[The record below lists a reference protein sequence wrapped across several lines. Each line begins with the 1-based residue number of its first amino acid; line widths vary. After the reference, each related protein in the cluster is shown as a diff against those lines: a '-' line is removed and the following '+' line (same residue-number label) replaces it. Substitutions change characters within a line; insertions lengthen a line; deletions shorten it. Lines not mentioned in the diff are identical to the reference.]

1 MTEIKEYPERWVRAI
16 CCNLYENPIAP
27 RTWDKFKDTCRVPD
41 LRKQGKKDKSIPKSN
56 SLWLM
61 CLCYL
66 KARKR
71 EEWEAEQ
78 REKLQRHD
86 LTWEEKMEIIEA
98 IGEGRVA
105 GKKYRVNLNDVIA
118 ELHSS
123 ARLPNGQTRKQALED
138 ALGDAVLIGGVLG
151 HDVPLWLEKQTGVK
165 LTIRTLQRKAKE
177 AGLRFSLPNPTPPE
191 TLNYFLDIYW
201 IKAV

>member
-1 MTEIKEYPERWVRAI
+1 MTEIKGYPERWLLAV
-16 CCNLYENPIAP
+16 CCQLYEAPIAK
-27 RTWDKFKDTCRVPD
+27 RTWDKFKDICRVPD
-41 LRKQGKKDKSIPKSN
+41 LRKQTGDRFVPKTN
-56 SLWLM
+56 CLWLM

-66 KARKR
+66 KAQKR
-71 EEWEAEQ
+71 HEWELVQ
-78 REKLQRHD
+78 QQKLQRHD
-86 LTWEEKMEIIEA
+86 LNWAEKRKIMDA
-98 IGEGRVA
+98 LKNGHVA
-105 GKKYRVNLNDVIA
+105 GTKYRVNLNDVIA

-151 HDVPLWLEKQTGVK
+151 RDVPLWLEKQTGVK